1 MMADDQKPSYELVR
15 RKPLWVRGIVLVLGF
30 VLISSLFWYFLEG
43 RLYPPISHQGE
54 QAPQAQTQPSQKA
67 PPDYRVAPT
76 APEESTALLKGQL
89 QQVIS
94 EIREANQKKDLSKLL
109 SYYSPNFPGLTQ
121 RTQSISKVWKIYDYP
136 KIEFDLEDIK
146 LLPDNT
152 ALARVK
158 WDAEAKNIS
167 TQKSNNVSKT
177 YLIRFGRESG
187 QWRIKSLENVK

>member
-1 MMADDQKPSYELVR
+1 MMTADQKSSYELLR
-15 RKPLWVRGIVLVLGF
+15 RKHLWIRGIVLVLGF
-30 VLISSLFWYFLEG
+30 VLISSLCWYFIKG
-43 RLYPPISHQGE
+43 TLYSPISDKGE

-67 PPDYRVAPT
+67 PTDYRVAPT
-76 APEESTALLKGQL
+76 APEESTALLKEQL

-121 RTQSISKVWKIYDYP
+121 RTQNISKVWKIYDYP
-136 KIEFDLEDIK
+136 KIQFDIEDIR

-167 TQKSNNVSKT
+167 TQKSKNVSKS

-187 QWRIKSLENVK
+187 QWRIKDLENVN

>member
-1 MMADDQKPSYELVR
+1 MMTDDQKSSHELLR

-30 VLISSLFWYFLEG
+30 VLIAFLFWYFLKG
-43 RLYPPISHQGE
+43 TPYPPISPKGE
-54 QAPQAQTQPSQKA
+54 EAPPAQTQPSPKA
-67 PPDYRVAPT
+67 PPDYRAAPT

-152 ALARVK
+152 VLARVK

-177 YLIRFGRESG
+177 YLIRFGKESG
-187 QWRIKSLENVK
+187 QWRIKALENVN

>member
-1 MMADDQKPSYELVR
+1 MMTDDQKSSYELLR

-30 VLISSLFWYFLEG
+30 VLVALLFWYFLKG
-43 RLYPPISHQGE
+43 TPYPPISPKGE
-54 QAPQAQTQPSQKA
+54 AAPPAQTQPSPKA
-67 PPDYRVAPT
+67 PPDYRAAPA

-152 ALARVK
+152 VLARVK

-177 YLIRFGRESG
+177 YLIRFGKESG
-187 QWRIKSLENVK
+187 QWRIKALENVN

>member
-1 MMADDQKPSYELVR
+1 MMTDDQKSSYELLR

-30 VLISSLFWYFLEG
+30 VLIALLFWYFLKG
-43 RLYPPISHQGE
+43 TPYPPISPKGE
-54 QAPQAQTQPSQKA
+54 EAPPVQTQPSPKA
-67 PPDYRVAPT
+67 PPDYRAAPT

-152 ALARVK
+152 VLARVK

-177 YLIRFGRESG
+177 YLIRFGKESG
-187 QWRIKSLENVK
+187 QWRIKALENVN

>member
-1 MMADDQKPSYELVR
+1 MMADDQKSSDELLR

-30 VLISSLFWYFLEG
+30 VLISSLSWYFLKG
-43 RLYPPISHQGE
+43 RLYSPIHNQGE
-54 QAPQAQTQPSQKA
+54 QAPQAQTQPSPKA
-67 PPDYRVAPT
+67 PPDYRVASTP
-76 APEESTALLKGQL
+76 PEESTALLKGQL
-89 QQVIS
+89 QKVIS

-121 RTQSISKVWKIYDYP
+121 RTQTISKVWKIYDYP
-136 KIEFDLEDIK
+136 RIDFNIEDIK

-158 WDAEAKNIS
+158 WEAEAKNIS

-177 YLIRFGRESG
+177 YLIKFGKESG
-187 QWRIKSLENVK
+187 QWRIKSLEDVN

>member
-1 MMADDQKPSYELVR
+1 MMTADPKSSYKLLR
-15 RKPLWVRGIVLVLGF
+15 RKPLWIRGIVLVLGF
-30 VLISSLFWYFLEG
+30 MLISSLCWYFLRG
-43 RLYPPISHQGE
+43 TLYSPISPKGE

-67 PPDYRVAPT
+67 PNDYRGAPT
-76 APEESTALLKGQL
+76 APEEATALLKKQL

-136 KIEFDLEDIK
+136 NIQCDIEDIK

-167 TQKSNNVSKT
+167 TQKSKNVSKT
-177 YLIRFGRESG
+177 YLISFGRESG
-187 QWRIKSLENVK
+187 QWRIKALENVN

>member
-1 MMADDQKPSYELVR
+1 MTDDQKSSHELLR

-30 VLISSLFWYFLEG
+30 VLIAFLFWYFLKG
-43 RLYPPISHQGE
+43 TPYPPISPKGE
-54 QAPQAQTQPSQKA
+54 EAPQAQIQPSPKA
-67 PPDYRVAPT
+67 PPDYRAAPT

-152 ALARVK
+152 VLARVK

-177 YLIRFGRESG
+177 YLIRFGKESG
-187 QWRIKSLENVK
+187 QWRIKALENVN

>member
-1 MMADDQKPSYELVR
+1 MMTDDQKSSYELLK

-30 VLISSLFWYFLEG
+30 VLIASLFWYFIKG
-43 RLYPPISHQGE
+43 PLYSSISHKGE

-136 KIEFDLEDIK
+136 KIEFDIEDIK

-167 TQKSNNVSKT
+167 TQKSKNVSKT
-177 YLIRFGRESG
+177 YLIKFGRESG
-187 QWRIKSLENVK
+187 QWRIKALENVE